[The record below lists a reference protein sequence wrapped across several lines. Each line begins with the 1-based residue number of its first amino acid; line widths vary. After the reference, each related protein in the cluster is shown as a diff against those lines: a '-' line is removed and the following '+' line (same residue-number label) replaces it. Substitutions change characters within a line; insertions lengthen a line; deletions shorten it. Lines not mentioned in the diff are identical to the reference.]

1 MWRRAPFTASMPVPS
16 LPSEDVD
23 SHAHSPRRRTGGLS
37 SSGPSAYH
45 MTMMQGAMNNT
56 TGRDARHHS
65 QPAGGLLSV
74 GNNNSPDP
82 FSDSNAY
89 FEWLGGMGMGIGL
102 GESAGISGQSAGS
115 QQRPRRKTSTDV
127 SMPDYSSSSSHNT
140 QMPVITEQQ
149 FVVSN
154 ARHEDDSVIAPW
166 KVPTNTPTTSA
177 HINCETEGVFPQAL
191 S

>member
-1 MWRRAPFTASMPVPS
+1 MPVPS

-74 GNNNSPDP
+74 GNNTADP

-154 ARHEDDSVIAPW
+154 ARQEDDSVITPW

-177 HINCETEGVFPQAL
+177 HINCETEGMFPQAL